1 MTEDRTVTFTS
12 MDPRPPT
19 PAEVLEELANTFL
32 SSLMPVKAPQ
42 SAFAN
47 PMALPASYTGDAAG
61 CGSFL
66 LQVVLL
72 IEIQL
77 QKFTTEHAKVA
88 FLISLLSVRAVLWA
102 KGIWNASSNLINS
115 YEAFSIHFKVC
126 FTLLQ

>member
-1 MTEDRTVTFTS
+1 

-19 PAEVLEELANTFL
+19 PAEVLEELVNTFL

-42 SAFAN
+42 SAFAS

-61 CGSFL
+61 CGGFL

-72 IEIQL
+72 IEMQL

-88 FLISLLSVRAVLWA
+88 LLISLLSVRAVLWA
-102 KGIWNASSNLINS
+102 KAIWNASSTLINS
-115 YEAFSIHFKVC
+115 YEAFSNNFKVC